1 MHHDS
6 SSAQPARAGIKSI
19 GKKIL
24 GMVMFFFGL
33 VAILG
38 GYVAS
43 YVLQNS
49 IAAVLGMIIGFI
61 LVIGGAELTGIA

>member
-1 MHHDS
+1 MDES
-6 SSAQPARAGIKSI
+6 QAQPAKSGIKSA

-24 GMVMFFFGL
+24 GTVMFFFGL

-43 YVLQNS
+43 YALQNS
-49 IAAVLGMIIGFI
+49 IAPVLGMIIGFI
-61 LVIGGAELTGIA
+61 LVIGGAELTGIE